1 MSKYGIEHIV
11 VLMLENRSFDHLFGF
26 LDHPQPF
33 DGLTGN
39 EWNPVSDT
47 DTTKVYVTQGA
58 KPYIY
63 PDPSHEHTDVL
74 KQMSFAGQ
82 PKFSNR
88 GFYHNFAEK
97 IKNTRKKIWQTAKP
111 KSKPEEILACW
122 DPTDPHIKNLTY
134 LAKKYVLC
142 DNWHCSVPGE
152 TWPNRNYIHAGT
164 SGSQVNIKIKF
175 YTDKTIFEALAE
187 RNLTWRIYH
196 DFIAQSMAFIKL
208 QTLGNGSFED
218 YSEFKKDVKNDRLP
232 HYTFIEPRHFKA
244 TSGYSNSMHPG
255 NNSTD
260 ASTDLK
266 GADNLVGEVYNTL
279 ISNPEVWQKTLLV
292 ITFDE
297 HGGFYDHKKTRSAYN
312 PGSEIDEKHN
322 FRFNFLGVRVP
333 AILISP
339 KFEEGKIDST
349 PYDHTSVIKSVFENF
364 DIPGYLT
371 NRDKNANS
379 FWGNIKTSRARAK
392 AAEPI
397 ALHRLKK
404 SIDVDNM
411 EELNGFQQDLIYLAE
426 SIEKASKVVT
436 RSSAN
441 LDAKVAD
448 PSFDNRWK
456 ETEAKKNKV
465 IDTDRLMALS
475 KVAKGFYG
483 KKK

>member
-33 DGLTGN
+33 DGLKGN

-47 DTTKVYVTQGA
+47 DATKILVSKGA

-74 KQMSFAGQ
+74 KQMSFPGQ

-88 GFYHNFAEK
+88 GFYHNYAEK
-97 IKNTRKKIWQTAKP
+97 IKNTRKKIWQTTKP

-122 DPTDPHIKNLTY
+122 DTADPHIKNLTY

-142 DNWHCSVPGE
+142 DNWHSSVPGE
-152 TWPNRNYIHAGT
+152 TWPNRNYIHAAT
-164 SGSQVNIKIKF
+164 SGAQVNIKLKF
-175 YTDKTIFEALAE
+175 YTDKTIFQALAE
-187 RNLTWRIYH
+187 NQLTWRIYH
-196 DFIAQSMAFIKL
+196 DFIAQSMAFVNL
-208 QTLGNGSFED
+208 QTTEYGSFED
-218 YSEFKKDVKNDRLP
+218 YPEFKKDVKNNRLS
-232 HYTFIEPRHFKA
+232 HYTFIGPRHFKA
-244 TSGYSNSMHPG
+244 FSGYSNSMHIG

-266 GADNLVGEVYNTL
+266 AADNLVGEVYNTL
-279 ISNPEVWQKTLLV
+279 ISNHAIWEKTLLV

-312 PGSEIDEKHN
+312 PGSEIDKEHD

-333 AILISP
+333 TILISP
-339 KFEEGKIDST
+339 KFEEGKIDNT
-349 PYDHTSVIKSVFENF
+349 AYDHTSVIKSVFENF
-364 DIPGYLT
+364 DLPGHLT

-379 FWGNIKTSRARAK
+379 FWGNIKSSSSKTK
-392 AAEPI
+392 AAEPVT
-397 ALHRLKK
+397 LHRLKK
-404 SIDVDNM
+404 SNELDNP

-426 SIEKASKVVT
+426 NIEKAQQLEARAFAT
-436 RSSAN
+436 
-441 LDAKVAD
+441 LDGKTATPK
-448 PSFDNRWK
+448 FDNRWK
-456 ETEAKKNKV
+456 ESEAQKNKV
-465 IDTDRLMALS
+465 IDNDRLIALS
-475 KVAKGFYG
+475 RVAKGVYG
-483 KKK
+483 KKG